1 VVGQSA
7 ETISVTLS
15 RDDQEIT
22 VEIVP
27 TMDQEQD
34 RYIIGITPK
43 MSHSPLTAA
52 IKGTQAT
59 WSLTRSMFDSL
70 KMLVTGQVPASDL
83 SGPVG
88 IVSMAGDTTQY
99 GWTYFVF
106 LVALMSLNLAV
117 INMLPLPAL
126 DGGRLLFVLI
136 RKVTGKM
143 ISDDL
148 EGKIHGIGMVLL
160 FALMIFVTWN
170 DVARLFA

>member
-1 VVGQSA
+1 
-7 ETISVTLS
+7 
-15 RDDQEIT
+15 
-22 VEIVP
+22 
-27 TMDQEQD
+27 
-34 RYIIGITPK
+34 
-43 MSHSPLTAA
+43 
-52 IKGTQAT
+52 
-59 WSLTRSMFDSL
+59 
-70 KMLVTGQVPASDL
+70 
-83 SGPVG
+83 
-88 IVSMAGDTTQY
+88 MAGDTTQY